1 MLLDKDSTILWR
13 GRYAKKQKGRENVFE
28 RASSIFFVAIY
39 VTKRVLANESS
50 LPQLSFFFP
59 CNLHASTSF
68 MHFDDP
74 ISSTFLFLFS
84 PFDDSESFQSSYDV
98 LLSNALIQCL
108 AIVISVSVVPLLDTV
123 YAAKRETV
131 LSTYELIFHSSFL
144 PSVTEKLS

>member
-1 MLLDKDSTILWR
+1 
-13 GRYAKKQKGRENVFE
+13 
-28 RASSIFFVAIY
+28 
-39 VTKRVLANESS
+39 
-50 LPQLSFFFP
+50 
-59 CNLHASTSF
+59 

-74 ISSTFLFLFS
+74 ISSTFPFLFS